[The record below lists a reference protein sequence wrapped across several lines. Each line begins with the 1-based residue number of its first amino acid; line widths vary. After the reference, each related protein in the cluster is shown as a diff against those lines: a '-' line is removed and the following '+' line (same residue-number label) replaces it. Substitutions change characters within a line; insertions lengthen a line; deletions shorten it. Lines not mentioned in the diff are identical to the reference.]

1 VNSILAGTRRRR
13 LPGFLLPLALPALAL
28 LGGCGEKGA
37 ASGGGFSMPPMPVE
51 TAAVTAGT
59 LVDRF
64 TVVGS
69 LAASE
74 AITVVSEIDAAV
86 IALPFREGQPIAA
99 GALIAQLDDAELKA
113 HAERALALRDQ
124 RQASH
129 ARVAA
134 VVAAGAG
141 SAQDLDDAAAALKVA
156 EAELRLAETRLAKT
170 RITAPFAGVLGARQ
184 VSPGAYL
191 RAGTAIAELSRYD
204 ELRVSFSAPERLL
217 GQLTRGAAVSV
228 TTTAYPDSA
237 LMGTVDI
244 IEPALDAATRSA
256 RVVARLPNRDRLL
269 RPGMSA
275 EVSVVLASREN
286 ALTLPSEAVFI
297 LGGQMMVYVVGADST
312 ISPRPVSLGLR
323 LADAVELLAGLAP
336 GERVVRAGHQKI
348 YPGAKVL
355 PLPAGA
361 GAPGSTAAAPAA
373 PGGGA

>member
-1 VNSILAGTRRRR
+1 MNPIHELFRRRR
-13 LPGFLLPLALPALAL
+13 LSAALLPLALPALGL
-28 LGGCGEKGA
+28 LAGCGEKGA
-37 ASGGGFSMPPMPVE
+37 ASGGGFSMPPLPVE

-86 IALPFREGQPIAA
+86 VALPFREGQPIAA
-99 GALIAQLDDAELKA
+99 GALIAQLDDAELGA
-113 HAERALALRDQ
+113 QAERARALRDQ
-124 RQASH
+124 RQAAH

-156 EAELRLAETRLAKT
+156 EAELALAETRLAKT
-170 RITAPFAGVLGARQ
+170 RITAPFAGVLGARR

-191 RAGTAIAELSRYD
+191 RAGAAITELSRYD
-204 ELRVSFSAPERLL
+204 ELRVNFSAPERLL
-217 GQLTRGAAVSV
+217 GQLARGAVVAV

-244 IEPALDAATRSA
+244 IEPELDPATRSA
-256 RVVARLPNRDRLL
+256 RVVARLANPDRLL

-275 EVSVVLASREN
+275 TVAVTLASREN

-297 LGGQMMVYVVGADST
+297 MGGQMMVYVVGPDST

-323 LADAVELLAGLAP
+323 LTDSVEILAGLAP
-336 GERVVRAGHQKI
+336 GEQVVRAGHQKI
-348 YPGAKVL
+348 FPGAKVL
-355 PLPAGA
+355 PVAASA
-361 GAPGSTAAAPAA
+361 GAPGGAAAAPAA

>member
-1 VNSILAGTRRRR
+1 MNPTSAVMRR
-13 LPGFLLPLALPALAL
+13 LRPAGFLIALALSSLAL
-28 LGGCGEKGA
+28 LGGCGERGEA
-37 ASGGGFSMPPMPVE
+37 GGGGFSMPPMPVE
-51 TAAVTAGT
+51 TTAVTAGT

-74 AITVVSEIDAAV
+74 AITVVSEIDATV

-113 HAERALALRDQ
+113 QAERAQALRDQ

-129 ARVAA
+129 ARIAA

-156 EAELRLAETRLAKT
+156 EAELSLAATRLAKA
-170 RITAPFAGVLGARQ
+170 RITAPFSGVLGARR

-191 RAGTAIAELSRYD
+191 RAGTAITELSRYD

-217 GQLTRGAAVSV
+217 GQLVRGASVSV
-228 TTTAYPDSA
+228 TTTAWPDSA

-312 ISPRPVSLGLR
+312 ISPRPVTLGLR
-323 LADAVELLAGLAP
+323 LADAVEVLAGLAP
-336 GERVVRAGHQKI
+336 GEQVVRAGHQKI

-355 PLPAGA
+355 PLPAA
-361 GAPGSTAAAPAA
+361 AAAAPAA